1 MNPADITG
9 VVLAGGEG
17 RRMGGADKGLQRLKG
32 RALAERVLERL
43 RPQVGQVL
51 ISANRNLDQYREF
64 GYPVVEDLTPDHAGP
79 LAGIQ
84 AAMNR
89 AATPLLL
96 SAPCDS
102 PLLPADL
109 ARRLGAAL
117 DAAAADIAVPRAGGR
132 VHRAF
137 CLVRRQLLPRLDAF
151 LAGGGRRL
159 GHWHESLHAVEVD
172 FEDCAEAFGNI
183 NSLADLDQLARTAP

>member
-1 MNPADITG
+1 MLDALGG
-9 VVLAGGEG
+9 VCANI
-17 RRMGGADKGLQRLKG
+17 
-32 RALAERVLERL
+32 
-43 RPQVGQVL
+43 L
-51 ISANRNLDQYREF
+51 ISANRNLEQYREF
-64 GYPVVEDLTPDHAGP
+64 GCAVVEDLTPDHAGP

-102 PLLPADL
+102 PFLPPDL

-117 DAAAADIAVPRAGGR
+117 DAAAADLAVPRAGDR

-137 CLVRRQLLPRLDAF
+137 CLVRCQLLPRLDAF

-159 GHWHESLHAVEVD
+159 GLWHESLHAVEVD

-183 NSLADLDQLARTAP
+183 NSLADLDQLARTGP